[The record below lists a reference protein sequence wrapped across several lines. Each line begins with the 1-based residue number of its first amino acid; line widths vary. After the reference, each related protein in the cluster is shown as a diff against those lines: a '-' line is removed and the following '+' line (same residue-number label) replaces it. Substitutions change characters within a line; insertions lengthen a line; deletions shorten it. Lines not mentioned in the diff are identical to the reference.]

1 MVVRGIT
8 RAQNVYEP
16 EDNIASLME
25 MMAGMIV
32 GRFGAPATLE
42 AQKTFWAKHIGPWA
56 GHFYSDLE
64 DVESSIETL
73 RDVAAALGD
82 KAKVIKI
89 DINKNEVLAD
99 ALRVKGNPTFM
110 IYKNGEMKWRQT
122 GFQDANTLIGLV
134 QQYV

>member
-1 MVVRGIT
+1 MTKIGVLI
-8 RAQNVYEP
+8 
-16 EDNIASLME
+16 S
-25 MMAGMIV
+25 IV
-32 GRFGAPATLE
+32 KPVL
-42 AQKTFWAKHIGPWA
+42 ID
-56 GHFYSDLE
+56 FYSDLD
-64 DVESSIETL
+64 DVESSVETL

>member
-1 MVVRGIT
+1 
-8 RAQNVYEP
+8 
-16 EDNIASLME
+16 
-25 MMAGMIV
+25 MAK
-32 GRFGAPATLE
+32 FGELISVEKPVL
-42 AQKTFWAKHIGPWA
+42 ID
-56 GHFYSDLE
+56 FYTDWNDAE
-64 DVESSIETL
+64 NTIDTL

-82 KAKVIKI
+82 RAKVVKI
-89 DINKNEVLAD
+89 DINKNETLAE

>member
-1 MVVRGIT
+1 MTKFGELI
-8 RAQNVYEP
+8 
-16 EDNIASLME
+16 SLDKPVL
-25 MMAGMIV
+25 ID
-32 GRFGAPATLE
+32 
-42 AQKTFWAKHIGPWA
+42 
-56 GHFYSDLE
+56 FYSDWDQL
-64 DVESSIETL
+64 ESSIDTL

-89 DINKNEVLAD
+89 DIEKNETLAE

-134 QQYV
+134 QKYL

>member
-1 MVVRGIT
+1 MT
-8 RAQNVYEP
+8 K
-16 EDNIASLME
+16 
-25 MMAGMIV
+25 
-32 GRFGAPATLE
+32 FGELISIDIPVL
-42 AQKTFWAKHIGPWA
+42 ID
-56 GHFYSDLE
+56 FYSEWDE
-64 DVESSIETL
+64 AETSIDTL

-89 DINKNEVLAD
+89 DITKNEVLAD

>member
-1 MVVRGIT
+1 MT
-8 RAQNVYEP
+8 K
-16 EDNIASLME
+16 
-25 MMAGMIV
+25 
-32 GRFGAPATLE
+32 FGELISIDKPVL
-42 AQKTFWAKHIGPWA
+42 ID
-56 GHFYSDLE
+56 FYSEWDE
-64 DVESSIETL
+64 AETSIDTL

>member
-1 MVVRGIT
+1 MT
-8 RAQNVYEP
+8 K
-16 EDNIASLME
+16 
-25 MMAGMIV
+25 
-32 GRFGAPATLE
+32 FGELISIDKPVL
-42 AQKTFWAKHIGPWA
+42 ID
-56 GHFYSDLE
+56 FYSDWDE
-64 DVESSIETL
+64 VESSIDTL

-89 DINKNEVLAD
+89 DINKNEDLVG

-110 IYKNGEMKWRQT
+110 IYKNGEMKLRQT